1 MIAPVA
7 QSPAPSGAPT
17 PGKPSS
23 LGALDGDAF
32 MRLLVEQMRAQ
43 DPTEPQS
50 ATEFVAQLATF
61 AGVEQ
66 QVGIRDALDAMRAAD
81 ALDAAALVGRTVT
94 GPDGE
99 GGRVASVRLTNEG
112 AVATLATGGTVRIG
126 PGVTVAG

>member
-7 QSPAPSGAPT
+7 PHAPT
-17 PGKPSS
+17 VEPKASS

-50 ATEFVAQLATF
+50 ATDFVAQLATF

-66 QVGIRDALDAMRAAD
+66 QVAIKRALDAMRAAD
-81 ALDAAALVGRTVT
+81 ALDAAALIGRHVA

-99 GGRVASVRLTNEG
+99 GGRIASVRVTGEG
-112 AVATLATGGTVRIG
+112 AVATLEGGGTLSIG
-126 PGVTVAG
+126 PGVTVSE

>member
-1 MIAPVA
+1 MIAPVTA
-7 QSPAPSGAPT
+7 LSSEGPP
-17 PGKPSS
+17 KPVSS

-50 ATEFVAQLATF
+50 ATDFVAQLATF

-66 QVGIRDALDAMRAAD
+66 QVGIRDALDAMAASD
-81 ALDAAALVGRTVT
+81 AIGAAALIGRTVT

-99 GGRVASVRLTNEG
+99 GGTVASVRVTGEG
-112 AVATLATGGTVRIG
+112 ATATLADGATLALG
-126 PGVTVAG
+126 PGITVS

>member
-1 MIAPVA
+1 MIDPIAPL
-7 QSPAPSGAPT
+7 SPETAPKKA
-17 PGKPSS
+17 SS

-50 ATEFVAQLATF
+50 ATDFVAQLATF

-66 QVGIRDALDAMRAAD
+66 QVGIRDALDAMAASD
-81 ALDAAALVGRTVT
+81 AIAAAALIGRTVT

-99 GGRVASVRLTNEG
+99 SGTVASVRVTSEG
-112 AVATLATGGTVRIG
+112 ATATLADGGTLPLG
-126 PGVTVAG
+126 PGIAVS